1 MKIGIDVDGT
11 ITDLQ
16 RFQIDRGS
24 KYLNKKVVN
33 PNCMQLRNLFDVSS
47 DVELQF
53 WDDVVFDYASNF
65 PVKTYVK
72 EELDRMHDNGDEI
85 YIITARYHT
94 YLQDDLGRKMRKIV
108 REWFNKND
116 LYFDK
121 LVFTKE
127 NKLQRCKE
135 LGIDIMIEDKP
146 ANIKSIAT
154 YIPVIVIDQVYNR
167 HVSGDNIYRAYSWA
181 DVESIIEEISN

>member
-72 EELDRMHDNGDEI
+72 
-85 YIITARYHT
+85 
-94 YLQDDLGRKMRKIV
+94 
-108 REWFNKND
+108 KN
-116 LYFDK
+116 
-121 LVFTKE
+121 
-127 NKLQRCKE
+127 
-135 LGIDIMIEDKP
+135 
-146 ANIKSIAT
+146 
-154 YIPVIVIDQVYNR
+154 
-167 HVSGDNIYRAYSWA
+167 
-181 DVESIIEEISN
+181 